1 MQYRISGGAESIQIR
16 MRNMVH
22 QLESS
27 QSVFLGSVIDL
38 ENELAAKDAIAN
50 PMPVELRN
58 SVSVEEMADDEGY
71 LLEKGIPEKIWLE
84 SLSRH
89 SGLDCRMIHDFSPM
103 NELGL
108 YPLLVTVCVDGKP
121 VVYSI
126 KLWVVP
132 AAD

>member
-16 MRNMVH
+16 MRNMVI

-38 ENELAAKDAIAN
+38 ENELASMGAAAN
-50 PMPVELRN
+50 PIPVELCG
-58 SVSVEEMADDEGY
+58 SVTVEEMANEEGY
-71 LLEKGIPEKIWLE
+71 LLDSGIPEKVWLE
-84 SLSRH
+84 SISRE
-89 SGLDCRMIHDFSPM
+89 SGLDCRMIHDFTSIK
-103 NELGL
+103 ELGL
-108 YPLLVTVCVDGKP
+108 YTLLITASVNGKP
-121 VVYSI
+121 MLYSI

>member
-16 MRNMVH
+16 MRNMVI

-38 ENELAAKDAIAN
+38 ENELAATGAVAH
-50 PMPVELRN
+50 PTPVELKS
-58 SVSVEEMADDEGY
+58 SVSIEELANADGY
-71 LLEKGIPEKIWLE
+71 LLDQTIPESTWLE

-89 SGLDCRMIHDFSPM
+89 SGLDCRMIHNFEPIK
-103 NELGL
+103 ELGL
-108 YPLLVTVCVDGKP
+108 YPLLLTVCVDGKP